1 MEKSELT
8 DSLNQGSIL
17 SRSPWFIT
25 SQHDPK
31 IAGKLT
37 TSETTET
44 NDMEIPSSNE
54 LEDHST
60 LRNTNNDTNH
70 SSDSESSE
78 SDKENKVTSGN
89 KNDDSDRNS
98 DSDSSE
104 SDKEHDINFASRH
117 PLEKEA
123 DIVSNDLK
131 PPPLISTKDVVYESA
146 MKNTNDDM
154 DHNGVSKSFE
164 SDNEQEVIK
173 INTTI
178 EECPK
183 IDEVVYVSGNRNTV
197 NDSVSE
203 SSFESDKERDS
214 DFAIGKFLEKEIDIV
229 NDDLKQSPLM
239 NTVVEE
245 CSKTDI
251 TAYESAIKNINDDID
266 NANESSKSNKEH
278 DISIEQSLKKETDL
292 VENDLKLSP
301 LISTIVD
308 PYESDIKNINDDID
322 VVSESTESD
331 LVTNDLKQSLLISTT
346 IDKCPIDE
354 VVYEYAVMNTNNDM
368 DHRSIS
374 RSPVSD
380 KEHVFNFDEPDIE
393 LVNQSS
399 SNDEGHNYSISY
411 DDLQEEFV
419 SGFDVIPEFHRSV
432 SMESVE
438 SVDGSNVSEIE
449 GESIVDRL
457 KRQVEYDKKCINSL
471 YNELEEERSASE
483 VAVSQAMAMITRLQ
497 EEKATMNMDAF
508 HYLRMMEEQA
518 EYDVE
523 ALEKANE
530 LLNEKDRDIQELEA
544 ELEYYRSI
552 YTVDMI
558 VEDEHENSDDSNE
571 EHHEYD
577 GNHSFKS
584 RILKASKESY
594 RSLNNPNLCLEFE
607 DEKHY
612 IQLCLKSLEDKISRI
627 FTNGQQEGEE
637 SIEENG
643 SSMHID
649 QSNCNGTATPEG
661 ELANVEKNG
670 HFGCEESF
678 YEVKD
683 PISCANKLEEVDF
696 LALEHKISELTGRLE
711 ALQAD
716 HDFLEHSLN
725 SLRYGEEGLQFA
737 RNIVNQLQELCKI
750 GIRLDRRPRSKVH
763 AA

>member
-8 DSLNQGSIL
+8 DSLNQESIH
-17 SRSPWFIT
+17 SRSPRFIT

-37 TSETTET
+37 TSEMTET
-44 NDMEIPSSNE
+44 NDMEIPSSKA

-60 LRNTNNDTNH
+60 LRNTNDDTNH
-70 SSDSESSE
+70 SSESSE
-78 SDKENKVTSGN
+78 SDEENKVTSGN
-89 KNDDSDRNS
+89 KNDNSDRKS

-104 SDKEHDINFASRH
+104 SDKEHDIDFASRH

-131 PPPLISTKDVVYESA
+131 QSPLISTKEVVYESA
-146 MKNTNDDM
+146 MKNTNGDM

-197 NDSVSE
+197 IDSVSE

-214 DFAIGKFLEKEIDIV
+214 DFAIGKFLEKEVDIV

-266 NANESSKSNKEH
+266 NVNESSESNKEH
-278 DISIEQSLKKETDL
+278 DISIGQSLKKETDL

-346 IDKCPIDE
+346 IEKCPIDE

-374 RSPVSD
+374 RSLVSD
-380 KEHVFNFDEPDIE
+380 KEHVFNFAEPDIE
-393 LVNQSS
+393 HVNQPS

-411 DDLQEEFV
+411 DDLQEEFA

-497 EEKATMNMDAF
+497 EEKATMNMDAL

-523 ALEKANE
+523 AIEKANE

-552 YTVDMI
+552 YTVDTI

-571 EHHEYD
+571 EHHEYN

-612 IQLCLKSLEDKISRI
+612 IQLCLKSLEDKISKI

-643 SSMHID
+643 SSRHIE

-661 ELANVEKNG
+661 ELVDVDKNG
-670 HFGCEESF
+670 HFGCEESL